1 LELSY
6 LWRLPD
12 GAEMTGENCGCIFS
26 RNVFFDKSKAVK
38 LNFEILIDYRC
49 SAAVTGA
56 KRRTLV
62 AIVMLMFTI
71 FSIADFVFHQMM
83 ILWPV
88 NAGNCNEYHDVN
100 G

>member
-12 GAEMTGENCGCIFS
+12 GTEMKGKNCRCIFS
-26 RNVFFDKSKAVK
+26 RNAFFDKRKVIE
-38 LNFEILIDYRC
+38 LNIEILIDYGC
-49 SAAVTGA
+49 CATITSA
-56 KRRTLV
+56 KRRTLI
-62 AIVMLMFTI
+62 AIVVLMFTI
-71 FSIADFVFHQMM
+71 SSITDFSFHQMM